1 MNSIAEVCFMAN
13 LQIKNINEEFYGQ
26 IKALADSENRSISQ
40 QVLFLLKGYLAG
52 GKMMG
57 KAKPPAQ
64 VLLDLGGS
72 WQDDR
77 DSEEI
82 IDDIKRNRLNS
93 AKLSNGF

>member
-1 MNSIAEVCFMAN
+1 MAN
-13 LQIKNINEEFYGQ
+13 LQIKNIDEAFYGQ

-52 GKMMG
+52 VKMTGEM
-57 KAKPPAQ
+57 KPPAQ
-64 VLLDLGGS
+64 VLLDLGGF

-93 AKLSNGF
+93 TKLSSGF

>member
-1 MNSIAEVCFMAN
+1 MAN

-93 AKLSNGF
+93 TKLSNGF

>member
-1 MNSIAEVCFMAN
+1 MAN
-13 LQIKNINEEFYGQ
+13 LQIKNIDDAFYGQ

-40 QVLFLLKGYLAG
+40 QVLYLLKGYLAG

-57 KAKPPAQ
+57 TAKAPAQ

-77 DSEEI
+77 DPEEI
-82 IDDIKRNRLNS
+82 IDDIKGDRLNT
-93 AKLSNGF
+93 KRLSGGF

>member
-1 MNSIAEVCFMAN
+1 MAN

>member
-1 MNSIAEVCFMAN
+1 MAN

-77 DSEEI
+77 DSDEI

-93 AKLSNGF
+93 TKLSNGF

>member
-1 MNSIAEVCFMAN
+1 MAN
-13 LQIKNINEEFYGQ
+13 LQIKNIDEEFYGR

-40 QVLFLLKGYLAG
+40 QVLYLLKGYLAG

-57 KAKPPAQ
+57 TAKPPAQ

-77 DSEEI
+77 DPEEI
-82 IDDIKRNRLNS
+82 IDDIKRDRLNS
-93 AKLSNGF
+93 RKLSGGF

>member
-1 MNSIAEVCFMAN
+1 MAN

-72 WQDDR
+72 WQGDR

-82 IDDIKRNRLNS
+82 IGDIKRNRLNS
-93 AKLSNGF
+93 TKLSNGF